1 MPATTEKVSKKRK
14 VEETK
19 EGPQKNADG
28 EYFFDLGNK
37 KRVTVREFKG
47 NTLIDIREFYEA
59 DGGASRGDG
68 AHQYEPECVLFS
80 GAGCRDGRGRERD
93 GTGRRSR
100 KGLSRLRCASL
111 RSRSGNGFG
120 RKADCRELLKAG

>member
-59 DGGASRGDG
+59 DGGEMRPGKKGISLNPKQFEAFVANTEAIQKASD
-68 AHQYEPECVLFS
+68 
-80 GAGCRDGRGRERD
+80 
-93 GTGRRSR
+93 
-100 KGLSRLRCASL
+100 
-111 RSRSGNGFG
+111 
-120 RKADCRELLKAG
+120 ELK